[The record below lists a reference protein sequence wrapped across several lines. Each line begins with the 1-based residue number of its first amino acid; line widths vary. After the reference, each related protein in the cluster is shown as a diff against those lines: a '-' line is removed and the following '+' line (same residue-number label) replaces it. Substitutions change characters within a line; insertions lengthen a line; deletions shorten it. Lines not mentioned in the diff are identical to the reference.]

1 MAIHVN
7 EGQGD
12 STIAPLSDEEL
23 SSVDGG
29 VIHLFHGT
37 SKFEVIDDKTGDV
50 LGTFE
55 SNDLEGAKQF
65 AREIGVEDRIVAS
78 TYVWDLRRQ
87 YDGS

>member
-23 SSVDGG
+23 SSVDG
-29 VIHLFHGT
+29 
-37 SKFEVIDDKTGDV
+37 